1 LSECIVI
8 VVPGAVTTPAGSC
21 PPGRIE
27 WAIFER
33 ANPATS
39 SAWHFSHCFW
49 SIDVVE
55 TLVLGVA
62 ERAKSG
68 PADAANRDSTKAAAM
83 IPSSLGAD
91 IQPFQQ

>member
-1 LSECIVI
+1 M
-8 VVPGAVTTPAGSC
+8 
-21 PPGRIE
+21 E
-27 WAIFER
+27 WAILDR
-33 ANPATS
+33 ANPVTS

-55 TLVLGVA
+55 TLGLVFA
-62 ERAKSG
+62 ERAKSE
-68 PADAANRDSTKAAAM
+68 PVDAVTRDSPEAAAM